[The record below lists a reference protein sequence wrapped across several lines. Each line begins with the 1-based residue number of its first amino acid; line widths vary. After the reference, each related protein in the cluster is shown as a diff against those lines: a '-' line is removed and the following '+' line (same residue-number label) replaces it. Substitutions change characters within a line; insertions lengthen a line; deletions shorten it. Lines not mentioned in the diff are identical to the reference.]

1 MNFLVGHGALK
12 TRDPDEVARWL
23 SASFAVRHFDLP
35 DSSRQFSCVINS
47 CQLSSISLTYLDY
60 GAPVS
65 VVMDQFDCFVQGIPL
80 SGSGNVSALG
90 KDVIVGKD
98 YGTAAG
104 PGTEMKL
111 EYGDGFR
118 HLALRI
124 APNVLSAKLAA
135 MIGQPVD
142 PPVMMAGPSG
152 NHDLLA
158 AQARL
163 VRLLIGELDNRMAD
177 FAPLMLA
184 ELEQAILVSYLE
196 AYEHNYSHLL
206 RGKPRAA
213 APWQVKRAVDFIEA
227 HWNEPITIEALS
239 AASQTSARSLF
250 HLFRRTYGYSPMVY
264 VNRVRL
270 RHARDMLM
278 RPEPGMTVTG
288 IGIHCG
294 FSNLGT
300 FAQKY
305 RQAFGENPS
314 DTLRHHR

>member
-1 MNFLVGHGALK
+1 
-12 TRDPDEVARWL
+12 
-23 SASFAVRHFDLP
+23 
-35 DSSRQFSCVINS
+35 
-47 CQLSSISLTYLDY
+47 
-60 GAPVS
+60 
-65 VVMDQFDCFVQGIPL
+65 
-80 SGSGNVSALG
+80 
-90 KDVIVGKD
+90 
-98 YGTAAG
+98 
-104 PGTEMKL
+104 
-111 EYGDGFR
+111 
-118 HLALRI
+118 
-124 APNVLSAKLAA
+124 
-135 MIGQPVD
+135 
-142 PPVMMAGPSG
+142 
-152 NHDLLA
+152 
-158 AQARL
+158 
-163 VRLLIGELDNRMAD
+163 MAD

-206 RGKPRAA
+206 RGRPRAA

-227 HWNEPITIEALS
+227 HWNEPLTIEALS
-239 AASQTSARSLF
+239 VASQTSARSLF

-278 RPEPGMTVTG
+278 CPAPGMTVTG